1 LCTVGPK
8 EKRGGGEIAIRDNRS
23 DVKQTMARLRA
34 ILMTQ
39 GAASAK
45 RKFGFLEIHFCSS

>member
-1 LCTVGPK
+1 VGPK

-23 DVKQTMARLRA
+23 DVKQTMARFRA

>member
-1 LCTVGPK
+1 MYTVGPK
-8 EKRGGGEIAIRDNRS
+8 EKRGGGEIAIRDNRR
-23 DVKQTMARLRA
+23 DVKQTMTRFRA

-45 RKFGFLEIHFCSS
+45 CKFGFLEVDFCSS